1 MNAQSVQ
8 QFLLVHGN
16 KFPRHSIQRLHQ
28 NLLAAD
34 ENTSQML
41 ASTSL
46 KSPDTALLLSILT
59 GSLGIDR
66 FYVGD
71 TMLGVVKLVTAGG
84 CGIWWLLDLFFIR
97 AAARQNNLGHFMRN
111 LHACGL

>member
-34 ENTSQML
+34 ENTSQLL

-46 KSPDTALLLSILT
+46 KRPDTALLLSILT

-97 AAARQNNLGHFMRN
+97 AAARQNNLGRFMRN